1 MKIDSTHRVLRLL
14 TLGIVVCFSSLLST
28 SVSFGQADDSVENIK
43 AEQERLAERYKQL
56 EAKLFSLHEFEKDSN
71 PGRSKLLQKA
81 FLQSQEKMTNVQLT
95 RAVKLI
101 SDGKFKDAEK
111 MQAEALTNLTE
122 MLKLLQAEDRDQRIR
137 DDIDR
142 YKEYA
147 KEVDRLLRIQKG
159 IRGQTEA
166 GVDQGR
172 LGKSEESAAKRTA
185 ELAKKIGEENQ
196 AKAGNAGQGAEGDSD
211 SDSESGDSPANEGDP
226 EGDPKEGS
234 NGKGDGNESAGDKG
248 DPEGSKGESS
258 EGAGEGQSGEGQ
270 SGEGQSGEGQSGEGQ
285 SGEGQSGEGQSG
297 EGQSG
302 EGQSGEGQSGEGQS
316 GEGQSGEGQSGEGQS
331 GEGQSGEGQSGE
343 GSQSPQEPQETDPVQ
358 QKIEA
363 AQKKMEEASKALKD
377 AKRENATE
385 KMEEAEK
392 ALAEAKK
399 ELEEILRQLREEEVD
414 SKLKMLEER
423 FRAMLEQ
430 QIRVNESTNK
440 LALTPKEA
448 RTTEFEISA
457 NRLAGDQKIIATA
470 AGRALLLLK
479 EDGTSIAFPVTV
491 EEMQQDMIQVANRLS
506 AAKVNTVTQEIEADI
521 VETLNELIEALEIIQ
536 KENEEQDQQQQDSQQ
551 QQGQPGDEPLVDRI
565 AELKMLKSLQQR
577 IFKRHQR
584 YSKYLDDPDDP
595 VGVSQEPDVVAAL
608 ERLAGRQAQLT
619 EITRQLVNEINE

>member
-1 MKIDSTHRVLRLL
+1 LAFAGNTCVGYTIRVIGQRFLARERNMKIYSTLRVLRFVIPVVL
-14 TLGIVVCFSSLLST
+14 VCFLSALST
-28 SVSFGQADDSVENIK
+28 SVSYGQTVDSVETIK

-71 PGRSKLLQKA
+71 PSRSKLLQKA
-81 FLQSQEKMTNVQLT
+81 FLQSQEKMTNVQLN

-101 SDGKFKDAEK
+101 TDGKFKDAEK

-122 MLKLLQAEDRDQRIR
+122 MLKLLQAEDRDQQIR

-166 GVDQGR
+166 GIDQGR
-172 LGKSEESAAKRTA
+172 LGKSEQSAAKRTA
-185 ELAKKIGEENQ
+185 ELAKKIGAENQ
-196 AKAGNAGQGAEGDSD
+196 AKAGNSGEGTESDSD
-211 SDSESGDSPANEGDP
+211 SDSSPNDDADNDGES

-234 NGKGDGNESAGDKG
+234 EGEGNDKEADGKGDA
-248 DPEGSKGESS
+248 EGSKGEPSEGADSEGQPGESS
-258 EGAGEGQSGEGQ
+258 EGQPGESGEPSEGQPGESGEP
-270 SGEGQSGEGQSGEGQ
+270 SEGQP
-285 SGEGQSGEGQSG
+285 
-297 EGQSG
+297 
-302 EGQSGEGQSGEGQS
+302 
-316 GEGQSGEGQSGEGQS
+316 
-331 GEGQSGEGQSGE
+331 GE
-343 GSQSPQEPQETDPVQ
+343 GSESPQEPQETDPVK

-363 AQKKMEEASKALKD
+363 AQKRMEEASKALKD
-377 AKRENATE
+377 AKRENATK

-392 ALAEAKK
+392 ELAEAKK

-457 NRLAGDQKIIATA
+457 NRLAGDQRIIATA

-491 EEMQQDMIQVANRLS
+491 EEMQQDMVQVANRLS

-536 KENEEQDQQQQDSQQ
+536 KENEEQDQQQQESQP

-565 AELKMLKSLQQR
+565 AELKMLRSLQQR

-584 YSKYLDDPDDP
+584 YAKYLDDPDDP
-595 VGVSQEPDVVAAL
+595 IGVSQEPDIVAAL
-608 ERLAGRQAQLT
+608 ERLAKRQAQLT

>member
-1 MKIDSTHRVLRLL
+1 MKIDSTHIVLCLVIPIIL
-14 TLGIVVCFSSLLST
+14 VCFTSVVVPT
-28 SVSFGQADDSVENIK
+28 SVSCGQTDDSVETIK
-43 AEQERLAERYKQL
+43 ADQERLAERYKQL

-81 FLQSQEKMTNVQLT
+81 FLQSQEKMTNIQLT

-101 SDGKFKDAEK
+101 NDGKFKDAEK
-111 MQAEALTNLTE
+111 MQAEALANLTE
-122 MLKLLQAEDRDQRIR
+122 MLKLLQAEDRDQQIR

-147 KEVDRLLRIQKG
+147 KEVDRLLRIQKS

-166 GVDQGR
+166 GIDQGR
-172 LGKSEESAAKRTA
+172 LGKSEASAAKRTA
-185 ELAKKIGEENQ
+185 ELAKKIGAENQ
-196 AKAGNAGQGAEGDSD
+196 AKAGGQGDSD
-211 SDSESGDSPANEGDP
+211 SDGEPNDGSDSDGESEGDS
-226 EGDPKEGS
+226 KEG
-234 NGKGDGNESAGDKG
+234 
-248 DPEGSKGESS
+248 
-258 EGAGEGQSGEGQ
+258 GEGEGGEGEGGEGEGGEGEGGEGEGGEGEGGEGESGEGE
-270 SGEGQSGEGQSGEGQ
+270 SGEGE
-285 SGEGQSGEGQSG
+285 
-297 EGQSG
+297 
-302 EGQSGEGQSGEGQS
+302 
-316 GEGQSGEGQSGEGQS
+316 S

-343 GSQSPQEPQETDPVQ
+343 GSESPQEQQETDPVQ
-358 QKIEA
+358 QRIEA
-363 AQKKMEEASKALKD
+363 AQKRMEEASKALKD
-377 AKRENATE
+377 AKRDNATE

-392 ALAEAKK
+392 ELAEAKK

-414 SKLKMLEER
+414 SKLKLLEER

-440 LALTPKEA
+440 LAQTPKEA

-479 EDGTSIAFPVTV
+479 EDATSIAFPVTV
-491 EEMQQDMIQVANRLS
+491 EEMQQDMFQVANRLS

-536 KENEEQDQQQQDSQQ
+536 KENEEQDQQQNSQQ
-551 QQGQPGDEPLVDRI
+551 QQGQPGDAPLVDRI

-584 YSKYLDDPDDP
+584 YAKYLDDPNDP
-595 VGVSQEPDVVAAL
+595 VGVSQEPDIVAAL
-608 ERLAGRQAQLT
+608 ERLAERQAQLT

>member
-1 MKIDSTHRVLRLL
+1 MKIDSTHIVLCLVIPIIL
-14 TLGIVVCFSSLLST
+14 VCFTSVVVPT
-28 SVSFGQADDSVENIK
+28 SVSCGQTDDSVETIK
-43 AEQERLAERYKQL
+43 ADQERLAERYKQL

-81 FLQSQEKMTNVQLT
+81 FLQSQEKMTNIQLT

-101 SDGKFKDAEK
+101 NDGKFKDAEK
-111 MQAEALTNLTE
+111 MQAEALANLTE
-122 MLKLLQAEDRDQRIR
+122 MLKLLQAEDRDQQIR

-147 KEVDRLLRIQKG
+147 KEVDRLLRIQKS

-166 GVDQGR
+166 GIDQGR
-172 LGKSEESAAKRTA
+172 LGKSEASAAKRTA
-185 ELAKKIGEENQ
+185 ELAKKIGAENQ
-196 AKAGNAGQGAEGDSD
+196 AKAGGQGDSD
-211 SDSESGDSPANEGDP
+211 SDGEPNDGSDSDGESEGDS
-226 EGDPKEGS
+226 KEG
-234 NGKGDGNESAGDKG
+234 
-248 DPEGSKGESS
+248 
-258 EGAGEGQSGEGQ
+258 GEGEGGEGEG
-270 SGEGQSGEGQSGEGQ
+270 GEGEGGEGE
-285 SGEGQSGEGQSG
+285 
-297 EGQSG
+297 
-302 EGQSGEGQSGEGQS
+302 
-316 GEGQSGEGQSGEGQS
+316 SGEGQSGEGQS

-343 GSQSPQEPQETDPVQ
+343 GSESPQEQQETDPVQ
-358 QKIEA
+358 QRIEA
-363 AQKKMEEASKALKD
+363 AQKRMEEASKALKD
-377 AKRENATE
+377 AKRDNATE

-392 ALAEAKK
+392 ELAEAKK

-414 SKLKMLEER
+414 SKLKLLEER

-440 LALTPKEA
+440 LAQTPKEA

-479 EDGTSIAFPVTV
+479 EDATSIAFPVTV
-491 EEMQQDMIQVANRLS
+491 EEMQQDMFQVANRLS

-536 KENEEQDQQQQDSQQ
+536 KENEEQDQQQNSQQ
-551 QQGQPGDEPLVDRI
+551 QQGQPGDAPLVDRI

-584 YSKYLDDPDDP
+584 YAKYLDDPNDP
-595 VGVSQEPDVVAAL
+595 VGVSQEPDIVAAL
-608 ERLAGRQAQLT
+608 ERLAERQAQLT

>member
-111 MQAEALTNLTE
+111 MQTDALTNLTE

-196 AKAGNAGQGAEGDSD
+196 AKAGNAGQGTEGDSD

-258 EGAGEGQSGEGQ
+258 EGA
-270 SGEGQSGEGQSGEGQ
+270 
-285 SGEGQSGEGQSG
+285 
-297 EGQSG
+297 
-302 EGQSGEGQSGEGQS
+302 

>member
-1 MKIDSTHRVLRLL
+1 MKIDSTHIVLCLVIPIIL
-14 TLGIVVCFSSLLST
+14 VCFTSVVVPT
-28 SVSFGQADDSVENIK
+28 SVSCGQTDDSVETIK
-43 AEQERLAERYKQL
+43 ADQERLAERYKQL

-81 FLQSQEKMTNVQLT
+81 FLQSQEKMTNIQLT

-101 SDGKFKDAEK
+101 NDGKFKDAEK
-111 MQAEALTNLTE
+111 MQAEALANLTE
-122 MLKLLQAEDRDQRIR
+122 MLKLLQAEDRDQQIR

-147 KEVDRLLRIQKG
+147 KEVDRLLRIQKS

-166 GVDQGR
+166 GIDQGR
-172 LGKSEESAAKRTA
+172 LGKSEASAAKRTA
-185 ELAKKIGEENQ
+185 ELAKKIGAENQ
-196 AKAGNAGQGAEGDSD
+196 AKAGGQGDSD
-211 SDSESGDSPANEGDP
+211 SDGEPNDGSDSDGESEGDS
-226 EGDPKEGS
+226 KEG
-234 NGKGDGNESAGDKG
+234 
-248 DPEGSKGESS
+248 
-258 EGAGEGQSGEGQ
+258 GEGEGGEGEG
-270 SGEGQSGEGQSGEGQ
+270 GEGEGGEGEGGEGEG
-285 SGEGQSGEGQSG
+285 GEGE
-297 EGQSG
+297 
-302 EGQSGEGQSGEGQS
+302 
-316 GEGQSGEGQSGEGQS
+316 SGEGQS

-343 GSQSPQEPQETDPVQ
+343 GSESPQEQQETDPVQ
-358 QKIEA
+358 QRIEA
-363 AQKKMEEASKALKD
+363 AQKRMEEASKALKD
-377 AKRENATE
+377 AKRDNATE

-392 ALAEAKK
+392 ELAEAKK

-414 SKLKMLEER
+414 SKLKLLEER

-440 LALTPKEA
+440 LAQTPKEA

-479 EDGTSIAFPVTV
+479 EDATSIAFPVTV
-491 EEMQQDMIQVANRLS
+491 EEMQQDMFQVANRLS

-536 KENEEQDQQQQDSQQ
+536 KENEEQDQQQNSQQ
-551 QQGQPGDEPLVDRI
+551 QQGQPGDAPLVDRI

-584 YSKYLDDPDDP
+584 YAKYLDDPNDP
-595 VGVSQEPDVVAAL
+595 VGVSQEPDIVAAL
-608 ERLAGRQAQLT
+608 ERLAERQAQLT

>member
-172 LGKSEESAAKRTA
+172 LGKSEQSAAKRTA

-196 AKAGNAGQGAEGDSD
+196 AKAGNAGQGTEGDSD

-234 NGKGDGNESAGDKG
+234 NGKGDSNESAGDKG

-258 EGAGEGQSGEGQ
+258 EGA
-270 SGEGQSGEGQSGEGQ
+270 GEGQSGEGQSGEGQ

>member
-258 EGAGEGQSGEGQ
+258 EGA
-270 SGEGQSGEGQSGEGQ
+270 
-285 SGEGQSGEGQSG
+285 GEGQSGEGQSG

>member
-1 MKIDSTHRVLRLL
+1 MKIYSTLRVLRFVIPVVL
-14 TLGIVVCFSSLLST
+14 VCFLSALST
-28 SVSFGQADDSVENIK
+28 SVSYGQTDDSVETIK

-71 PGRSKLLQKA
+71 PSRSKLLQKA
-81 FLQSQEKMTNVQLT
+81 FLQSQEKMTNVQLN

-101 SDGKFKDAEK
+101 TDGKFKDAEK

-122 MLKLLQAEDRDQRIR
+122 MLKLLQAEDRDQQIR

-166 GVDQGR
+166 GIDQGR
-172 LGKSEESAAKRTA
+172 LGKSEQSAAKRTA
-185 ELAKKIGEENQ
+185 ELAKKIGAENQ
-196 AKAGNAGQGAEGDSD
+196 AKAGNSGEGTESDSD
-211 SDSESGDSPANEGDP
+211 SDSSPNDDADNDGES

-234 NGKGDGNESAGDKG
+234 EGEGNDKEADGKGDA
-248 DPEGSKGESS
+248 EGSKGEPSEGADSEGQPGESS
-258 EGAGEGQSGEGQ
+258 EGQPGESGEPSEGQPGESGEPSEGQPGEGQPGESGEP
-270 SGEGQSGEGQSGEGQ
+270 SEGQP
-285 SGEGQSGEGQSG
+285 
-297 EGQSG
+297 
-302 EGQSGEGQSGEGQS
+302 
-316 GEGQSGEGQSGEGQS
+316 
-331 GEGQSGEGQSGE
+331 GE
-343 GSQSPQEPQETDPVQ
+343 GSESPQEPQETDPVK

-363 AQKKMEEASKALKD
+363 AQKRMEEASKALKD
-377 AKRENATE
+377 AKRENATK

-392 ALAEAKK
+392 ELAEAKK

-440 LALTPKEA
+440 LARTPKEA

-457 NRLAGDQKIIATA
+457 NRLAGDQRIIATA

-491 EEMQQDMIQVANRLS
+491 EEMQQDMVQVANRLS

-536 KENEEQDQQQQDSQQ
+536 KENEEQDQQQQESQP

-565 AELKMLKSLQQR
+565 AELKMLRSLQQR

-584 YSKYLDDPDDP
+584 YAKYLDDPDDP
-595 VGVSQEPDVVAAL
+595 IGVSQEPDIVAAL
-608 ERLAGRQAQLT
+608 ERLAKRQAQLT

>member
-166 GVDQGR
+166 GIDQGR

-258 EGAGEGQSGEGQ
+258 EGA
-270 SGEGQSGEGQSGEGQ
+270 
-285 SGEGQSGEGQSG
+285 GEGQSG

-491 EEMQQDMIQVANRLS
+491 EEMQQDMIQVTNRLS

>member
-166 GVDQGR
+166 GIDQGR

-258 EGAGEGQSGEGQ
+258 EGA
-270 SGEGQSGEGQSGEGQ
+270 GEGQSGEGQSGEGQ

>member
-111 MQAEALTNLTE
+111 MQTDALTNLTE

-196 AKAGNAGQGAEGDSD
+196 AKAGNAGQGTEGDSD

-258 EGAGEGQSGEGQ
+258 EGA
-270 SGEGQSGEGQSGEGQ
+270 
-285 SGEGQSGEGQSG
+285 
-297 EGQSG
+297 
-302 EGQSGEGQSGEGQS
+302 
-316 GEGQSGEGQSGEGQS
+316 GEGQSGEGQS

>member
-111 MQAEALTNLTE
+111 MQTDALTNLTE

-258 EGAGEGQSGEGQ
+258 EGA
-270 SGEGQSGEGQSGEGQ
+270 
-285 SGEGQSGEGQSG
+285 
-297 EGQSG
+297 
-302 EGQSGEGQSGEGQS
+302 

>member
-1 MKIDSTHRVLRLL
+1 MKIDSTHIVLCLVIPIIL
-14 TLGIVVCFSSLLST
+14 VCFTSVVVPT
-28 SVSFGQADDSVENIK
+28 SVSCGQTDDSVETIK
-43 AEQERLAERYKQL
+43 ADQERLAERYKQL

-81 FLQSQEKMTNVQLT
+81 FLQSQEKMTNIQLT

-101 SDGKFKDAEK
+101 NDGKFKDAEK
-111 MQAEALTNLTE
+111 MQAEALANLTE
-122 MLKLLQAEDRDQRIR
+122 MLKLLQAEDRDQQIR

-147 KEVDRLLRIQKG
+147 KEVDRLLRIQKS

-166 GVDQGR
+166 GIDQGR
-172 LGKSEESAAKRTA
+172 LGKSEASAAKRTA
-185 ELAKKIGEENQ
+185 ELAKKIGAENQ
-196 AKAGNAGQGAEGDSD
+196 AKAGGQGDSD
-211 SDSESGDSPANEGDP
+211 SDGEPNDGSDSDGESEGDS
-226 EGDPKEGS
+226 KEG
-234 NGKGDGNESAGDKG
+234 
-248 DPEGSKGESS
+248 
-258 EGAGEGQSGEGQ
+258 GEGEGGEGEG
-270 SGEGQSGEGQSGEGQ
+270 GEGE
-285 SGEGQSGEGQSG
+285 
-297 EGQSG
+297 
-302 EGQSGEGQSGEGQS
+302 
-316 GEGQSGEGQSGEGQS
+316 SGEGQS

-343 GSQSPQEPQETDPVQ
+343 GSESPQEQQETDPVQ
-358 QKIEA
+358 QRIEA
-363 AQKKMEEASKALKD
+363 AQKRMEEASKALKD
-377 AKRENATE
+377 AKRDNATE

-392 ALAEAKK
+392 ELAEAKK

-414 SKLKMLEER
+414 SKLKLLEER

-440 LALTPKEA
+440 LAQTPKEA

-479 EDGTSIAFPVTV
+479 EDATSIAFPVTV
-491 EEMQQDMIQVANRLS
+491 EEMQQDMFQVANRLS

-536 KENEEQDQQQQDSQQ
+536 KENEEQDQQQNSQQ
-551 QQGQPGDEPLVDRI
+551 QQGQPGDAPLVDRI

-584 YSKYLDDPDDP
+584 YAKYLDDPNDP
-595 VGVSQEPDVVAAL
+595 VGVSQEPDIVAAL
-608 ERLAGRQAQLT
+608 ERLAERQAQLT

>member
-211 SDSESGDSPANEGDP
+211 SDSGSGDSPANEGDP

-258 EGAGEGQSGEGQ
+258 EGA
-270 SGEGQSGEGQSGEGQ
+270 GEGQSGEGQSGEGQ

>member
-1 MKIDSTHRVLRLL
+1 MKIDSTHIVLCLVIPIIL
-14 TLGIVVCFSSLLST
+14 VCFTSVVVPT
-28 SVSFGQADDSVENIK
+28 SVSCGQTDDSVETIK
-43 AEQERLAERYKQL
+43 ADQERLAERYKQL

-81 FLQSQEKMTNVQLT
+81 FLQSQEKMTNIQLT

-101 SDGKFKDAEK
+101 NDGKFKDAEK
-111 MQAEALTNLTE
+111 MQAEALANLTE
-122 MLKLLQAEDRDQRIR
+122 MLKLLQAEDRDQQIR

-147 KEVDRLLRIQKG
+147 KEVDRLLRIQKS

-166 GVDQGR
+166 GIDQGR
-172 LGKSEESAAKRTA
+172 LGKSEASAAKRTA
-185 ELAKKIGEENQ
+185 ELAKKIGAENQ
-196 AKAGNAGQGAEGDSD
+196 AKAGGQGDSD
-211 SDSESGDSPANEGDP
+211 SDGEPNDGSDSDGESEGDSKEGGEGEGGEGEGGEGEGGEGEGGEGEGGEGESGEG
-226 EGDPKEGS
+226 E
-234 NGKGDGNESAGDKG
+234 
-248 DPEGSKGESS
+248 
-258 EGAGEGQSGEGQ
+258 SGEGQ
-270 SGEGQSGEGQSGEGQ
+270 SGEGE
-285 SGEGQSGEGQSG
+285 
-297 EGQSG
+297 
-302 EGQSGEGQSGEGQS
+302 
-316 GEGQSGEGQSGEGQS
+316 SGEGQSGEGQS

-343 GSQSPQEPQETDPVQ
+343 GSESPQEQQETDPVQ
-358 QKIEA
+358 QRIEA
-363 AQKKMEEASKALKD
+363 AQKRMEEASKALKD
-377 AKRENATE
+377 AKRDNATE

-392 ALAEAKK
+392 ELAEAKK

-414 SKLKMLEER
+414 SKLKLLEER

-440 LALTPKEA
+440 LAQTPKEA

-479 EDGTSIAFPVTV
+479 EDATSIAFPVTV
-491 EEMQQDMIQVANRLS
+491 EEMQQDMFQVANRLS

-536 KENEEQDQQQQDSQQ
+536 KENEEQDQQQNSQQ
-551 QQGQPGDEPLVDRI
+551 QQGQPGDAPLVDRI

-584 YSKYLDDPDDP
+584 YAKYLDDPNDP
-595 VGVSQEPDVVAAL
+595 VGVSQEPDIVAAL
-608 ERLAGRQAQLT
+608 ERLAERQAQLT